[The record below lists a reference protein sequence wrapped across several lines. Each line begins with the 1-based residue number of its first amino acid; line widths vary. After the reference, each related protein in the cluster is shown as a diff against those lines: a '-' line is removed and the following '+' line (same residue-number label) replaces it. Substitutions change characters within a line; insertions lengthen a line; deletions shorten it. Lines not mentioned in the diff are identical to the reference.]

1 MVLGTLDDAF
11 ENELLRPSQFLEER
25 PEKRRFSKWP
35 TSVRLK
41 LEIFICGAISTN
53 KKKDLTNFG
62 MGNPFLI

>member
-35 TSVRLK
+35 IML
-41 LEIFICGAISTN
+41 
-53 KKKDLTNFG
+53 
-62 MGNPFLI
+62 MGEKNQLYPILINDPSFCLS